1 MQVPYTAQGSLTVLT
16 WKTSPKLLF
25 SESITNKLK
34 TRPLNELLRPVPR
47 PQHKV
52 NLKKKKNLSQGCPA
66 DPDPGSWRHG
76 PLYDR
81 VRDQERTLDH
91 PLASLALALLSV
103 VFSLDSFS
111 RHRETFPG
119 HFQDVFGSEKNER
132 ESAGNLGKPATTESV
147 AHDQRSLGLQAQ
159 TRGRERE
166 RETERSAGWCGT
178 RWL

>member
-1 MQVPYTAQGSLTVLT
+1 M
-16 WKTSPKLLF
+16 
-25 SESITNKLK
+25 
-34 TRPLNELLRPVPR
+34 
-47 PQHKV
+47 
-52 NLKKKKNLSQGCPA
+52 
-66 DPDPGSWRHG
+66 
-76 PLYDR
+76 
-81 VRDQERTLDH
+81 RDQERTLDH

-147 AHDQRSLGLQAQ
+147 AHDQRSKRR

-166 RETERSAGWCGT
+166 RDGEKCWLVRNPLAFRSSSAMSGVFIDAGVLGKRLEQIYRSWTDKVRSSGPCPSAIEPCLDTWTPGLT
-178 RWL
+178 LFFFFFS